1 MTTTKAD
8 TPGAPRGHTD
18 IDLGT
23 DSTCPQ
29 DALLPVPRTEHPLS
43 SEPAPAPTPVQPR
56 RVPRGL
62 TAQLSTLALQDRIWA
77 RSLLLVDRF
86 RVIRTID
93 IAVHC
98 FAERPFKAALSAGQ
112 RAVRGMVK
120 AKLLARY
127 RTDRFMTVYG
137 LTQRGVE
144 WLEDRG
150 LESSA
155 SVRRVT
161 DMTNPEHRLWSQ
173 FLTLCAEARGLKAM
187 TEQEMMLA
195 LNRDLKPDQKPVQ
208 GLLTVTSISGGKR
221 RSLTLRPDALAIEGD
236 GISWFEV
243 DRSARGSDRAASLR
257 ALVLSMG
264 AKTTLGQPLRRVV
277 VFSRTRRIHLRV
289 LATLDALVTDSA
301 QAGLMEGRRQLK
313 RLEPG
318 LYEVQQTIEQKMRDG
333 RVRLK
338 DEVAGHV
345 IVQELPVW
353 LPRVR
358 LDGRGDWPLFGWF
371 DDNYLPYRKPGQA
384 NPWARPGSTL
394 LKAVISEPGPTR
406 PVAQSCSR
414 G

>member
-8 TPGAPRGHTD
+8 TPGAPWEHAD

-23 DSTCPQ
+23 ESTCPQ
-29 DALLPVPRTEHPLS
+29 DALPTVPRTEHPLS
-43 SEPAPAPTPVQPR
+43 SESASTSEAPR

-62 TAQLSTLALQDRIWA
+62 TSQVSTLALQERIWA

-98 FAERPFKAALSAGQ
+98 FAERPFKAALSAAQ

-137 LTQRGVE
+137 LTQRGAD

-150 LESSA
+150 LEASA

-187 TEQEMMLA
+187 TEQELMLA
-195 LNRDLKPDQKPVQ
+195 LNRGLKPDEKPVQ
-208 GLLTVTSISGGKR
+208 GLLSVTSLSGAKR
-221 RSLTLRPDALAIEGD
+221 RSLILRPDALAIEDD

-257 ALVLSMG
+257 ALVMSIG

-289 LATLDALVTDSA
+289 LATLDGLVTDSE
-301 QAGLMEGRRQLK
+301 QAGLMEGRRQL
-313 RLEPG
+313 RRTEST
-318 LYEVQQTIEQKMRDG
+318 LYEVHQTVEQKMRDG
-333 RVRLK
+333 RVRLQ
-338 DEVAGHV
+338 DVLAGHV
-345 IVQELPVW
+345 IVQELPIW

-358 LDGRGDWPLFGWF
+358 LDGRGNWPLFGWF
-371 DDNYLPYRKPGQA
+371 DDNYLPYR
-384 NPWARPGSTL
+384 RPTSHLSWSLPASAL
-394 LKAVISEPGPTR
+394 LTVT
-406 PVAQSCSR
+406 Q
-414 G
+414 

>member
-1 MTTTKAD
+1 MKNTHED
-8 TPGAPRGHTD
+8 RPGAPRDHTH
-18 IDLGT
+18 IDPGAETLCPSDAEPLAPGVGLAL
-23 DSTCPQ
+23 STGQ
-29 DALLPVPRTEHPLS
+29 
-43 SEPAPAPTPVQPR
+43 TPKSP
-56 RVPRGL
+56 VPRGL
-62 TAQLSTLALQDRIWA
+62 TAQVGTLALQDRIWG

-98 FAERPFKAALSAGQ
+98 FAERPFKAALSAAQ

-137 LTQRGVE
+137 LTQQGAQ

-150 LESSA
+150 FEASA

-187 TEQEMMLA
+187 TEQELMLA
-195 LNRDLKPDQKPVQ
+195 LNRGLKPDQKPIQ
-208 GLLTVTSISGGKR
+208 GLLSVTSLSGGKR
-221 RSLTLRPDALAIEGD
+221 RSLILRPDALAIEDD
-236 GISWFEV
+236 GICWFEV
-243 DRSARGSDRAASLR
+243 DRSARGSDRAAALR

-289 LATLDALVTDSA
+289 LATLDGLVTDSG

-313 RLEPG
+313 RMEVG
-318 LYEVQQTIEQKMRDG
+318 LYEVHQTVEQQMRDG

-338 DEVAGHV
+338 DELAGHV

-358 LDGRGDWPLFGWF
+358 LDGRGEWPLDGWLI
-371 DDNYLPYRKPGQA
+371 DNYLPYRRPQA
-384 NPWARPGSTL
+384 MPHWPPPHSPL
-394 LKAVISEPGPTR
+394 LQPHS
-406 PVAQSCSR
+406 SR
-414 G
+414 D